1 MSFISH
7 ISHTKYLSLRVKI
20 MKKKIFISL
29 ICLIQFII
37 GNAQENE
44 DQYISKS
51 EFQKEISEIK
61 RYNYLLK
68 MRIND
73 EVDKTDKLE
82 GLIWNLTNKT
92 DSLNYILTVTKESN
106 KRLSDSLSMVHNS
119 AASFKKDTKSN
130 IDEIDHTVTQ
140 RTFFWIIVILSLI
153 ILAIA
158 YIFYVQGRFRKTSKK
173 FISQINL
180 LKNNLNADIE
190 QARNTLIEQN
200 NQTKKIVMLNEFMH
214 TLPLSHHKKD
224 INKAENQFGKDF
236 LKSEVAKKRLASSGN
251 IKIDHSLAIKMA
263 NEIFDIK
270 KKINSIPE
278 NTKGL
283 EKLRKVYERIEK
295 IFNQIGYELVKS
307 EEKPLTEDTP
317 SGTDLTNAEKFKKIE
332 QLFSR
337 VTKPQVNYKGEM
349 IQSATFKVN
358 AVSEED

>member
-1 MSFISH
+1 
-7 ISHTKYLSLRVKI
+7 

-68 MRIND
+68 IRLND

-119 AASFKKDTKSN
+119 VASFKKDTKSN
-130 IDEIDHTVTQ
+130 IDEIDNTVTQ
-140 RTFFWIIVILSLI
+140 RTLYWIIVILSLI

-158 YIFYVQGRFRKTSKK
+158 YILYVQGRFRTTSKK
-173 FISQINL
+173 FISQINR

-190 QARNTLIEQN
+190 QAQKRLSDIIDQARDTLIEQN
-200 NQTKKIVMLNEFMH
+200 NQTKKIVMLNEFIH
-214 TLPLSHHKKD
+214 TLPLSHNKKD
-224 INKAENQFGKDF
+224 INKAENQLGKDL
-236 LKSEVAKKRLASSGN
+236 LKSEGAKKRLASSGN

-270 KKINSIPE
+270 KKINSIPD

-283 EKLRKVYERIEK
+283 EKLKEVYERIEK
-295 IFNQIGYELVKS
+295 IFNEIGYEVVESK
-307 EEKPLTEDTP
+307 EKPVTEAP
-317 SGTDLTNAEKFKKIE
+317 LSGTDLTNAEKFKKIE

-358 AVSEED
+358 AVNEKG